1 MPKKL
6 QLKED
11 NIHPREDQINTNL
24 LKKEEYSVLEDSSL
38 SPGCT
43 TQPDPSAP
51 QSPRHFFPV
60 AINAGP
66 KLEGLEPRGW
76 AGSLPVTWGN
86 PKWTVR
92 GWASSWGSLNG
103 LTLKS
108 WTSACHQVAH
118 TSLNTWWPPQ
128 QVHLQPDRSS
138 SPCWH
143 SVWMTAGDRTKETPT
158 GFSGRRAP
166 RQAWEKNLVHSMY
179 NLANLD

>member
-24 LKKEEYSVLEDSSL
+24 LKKKEYSILEDSSL

-51 QSPRHFFPV
+51 QSPRQFPI

-66 KLEGLEPRGW
+66 KLEGSEPCTW
-76 AGSLPVTWGN
+76 AGSLPVMWGN

-92 GWASSWGSLNG
+92 GWASSWGSPNG

-118 TSLNTWWPPQ
+118 TSLNIHLLASTTGTLAAWWK
-128 QVHLQPDRSS
+128 LQSLLPL
-138 SPCWH
+138 
-143 SVWMTAGDRTKETPT
+143 SVNDSW
-158 GFSGRRAP
+158 
-166 RQAWEKNLVHSMY
+166 RQA
-179 NLANLD
+179 